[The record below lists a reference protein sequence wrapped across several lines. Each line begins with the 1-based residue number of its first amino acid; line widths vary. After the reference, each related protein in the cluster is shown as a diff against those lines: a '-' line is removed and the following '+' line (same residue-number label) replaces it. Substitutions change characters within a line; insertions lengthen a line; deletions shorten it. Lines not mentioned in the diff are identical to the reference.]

1 MNYLVVEDN
10 VQEVQEEYTIFMYI
24 YDEYKRFE
32 KDFSDV
38 NQFLANVRI
47 RDIVEFYKQHVV
59 RDRSVPKPI
68 HYEYYK
74 KFTINMID
82 IIKMFYPCRYTP
94 PYRLLLC
101 KPQYEK
107 YGLHRF
113 GWKAVVQSFLSENY
127 TEDCFRDRFY
137 YQNPDFEWV
146 TYAMKHKLNTCEQA
160 ESHYKNNTAT
170 IIPNI
175 PEYTPLPFLIFDDWL
190 ELSFPHYNIDIP
202 FKQYQYPFISFIH
215 NPPCKRMKK
224 RGFDVDTNFLYTNKK
239 VFKNEQFTKVKDN
252 LGLLVCLSNYHQ
264 TYLEDLVKSEF
275 TNGGPS
281 IHALYHPLQS
291 TSLNRFNIDNY
302 LANPIR
308 KLVSMGWWLRKFDTF
323 LDLVDCEKTIVVKS
337 EEGLH
342 VEQYV
347 YNQLLKG
354 LPSNSNDISISKKED
369 IDYYIKIMHNTSL
382 LYNLPNQQYDTVLNT
397 HIVFLELYDTVAN
410 NLVLE
415 CIMNNT
421 PILVNPLPSIVEYL
435 GEDYPFYFT
444 SLEEAQLK
452 IGCAET
458 IVSAYKY
465 LCTMDKTRFSYATFN
480 RELKKIIC
488 HDLLS

>member
-1 MNYLVVEDN
+1 MNNEIVKNYI
-10 VQEVQEEYTIFMYI
+10 QEEYTIFMYI

-47 RDIVEFYKQHVV
+47 RYIVEFYKQHV
-59 RDRSVPKPI
+59 RHGSVPKPI

-82 IIKMFYPCRYTP
+82 IIQMFYPCRYTP

-107 YGLHRF
+107 YGVHRF
-113 GWKAVVQSFLSENY
+113 GWKAVIQSFLSENY

-146 TYAMKHKLNTCEQA
+146 SYAIKCKLNTCEQA
-160 ESHYKNNTAT
+160 ESHYKNNTKMDT
-170 IIPNI
+170 LNQH
-175 PEYTPLPFLIFDDWL
+175 EYTALPFLIFDDWL
-190 ELSFPHYNIDIP
+190 ELSFPYYNIDIP
-202 FKQYQYPFISFIH
+202 IKQYQYPFISFIH

-224 RGFDVDTNFLYTNKK
+224 RGFDISGNFLYTNKK

-252 LGLLVCLSNYHQ
+252 LGLLICLSNFHK
-264 TYLEDLVKSEF
+264 TYLEDAMKTVF
-275 TNGGPS
+275 TNDSPS

-291 TSLNRFNIDNY
+291 SSFNRFNINEY
-302 LANPIR
+302 LANPVRNIAT
-308 KLVSMGWWLRKFDTF
+308 MGWWLRKFDTF
-323 LDLVDCEKTIVVKS
+323 IHLENCEKTIVVKS
-337 EEGLH
+337 EEGPH
-342 VEQYV
+342 IEHYV
-347 YNQLLKG
+347 YGQLLKS
-354 LPSNSNDISISKKED
+354 LPNDKTLTKKED
-369 IDYYIKIMHNTSL
+369 IEYYIKVIHNTSL
-382 LYNLPNQQYDTVLNT
+382 LYNLSNQQYDNMINT
-397 HIVFLELYDTVAN
+397 HIVFLELYDTTAN
-410 NLVLE
+410 NLILE

-435 GEDYPFYFT
+435 GADYPFYFS
-444 SLEEAQLK
+444 SLEESQMK
-452 IGCAET
+452 IGSTET

-480 RELKKIIC
+480 RQLKKIIC
-488 HDLLS
+488 HHLYL